1 MLEIELDGK
10 MMEVAE
16 GSTIMDAAHQAGTY
30 VPHFCYH
37 KKLSIAAN
45 CRMCLVQV
53 EKAPK
58 PLPACATPVTN
69 GMKVWTHSDAA
80 VNAQKG
86 VMEFLL
92 INHPLDC
99 PICDQGG
106 ECQLQD
112 LAVGYGSSGS
122 QYEEDKRVVNNKNL
136 GPLISTDMTRCIHCT
151 RCVRFGQEIAG
162 IMELGMIGRGE
173 HSEII
178 TFVGRT
184 VDSELS
190 GNAIDLCPVGALT
203 SKPFRYSA
211 RTWELTRKPSIS
223 PHCGL
228 GSNLTLQV
236 KQNRVMR
243 ALPRDNEAVN
253 ECWLS
258 DKDRFSYE
266 ALNSDKRLARPML
279 KQGGDW
285 KEVDWPVA
293 LEFIAKE
300 LQCIK
305 GAHGAAAIGAL
316 ATPHQT
322 LEEMHLLQKL
332 LRGFGSGNVDFRLR
346 QADFSSDGKLAG
358 IPWLGMNIAGIG
370 ALDRVLVIG
379 STLRKDHPLL
389 AHRLRQA
396 VKKHTELNLIHAA
409 DDDLLM
415 RVANKAIV
423 APGLLPQTLA
433 QVVKAAAALK
443 NAAVPEAVRGAVAG
457 VTAGDA
463 AQRMAA
469 SLVAGKQA
477 AVFLGNFAQHHPA
490 AGELHALA
498 QALGTVLGCPFGFL
512 GEAANSVGG
521 HVAGCVPFPLTP
533 GPSPRGRGG
542 ADDSLLPPGPG
553 NTGSGA
559 EGSGMREG
567 KNARQMI
574 EAPLKAYLL
583 LGVEPELDMHN
594 PRQAIAAMKQAE
606 LVVAL
611 SPFQH
616 RATEYAHVL
625 LPIAPFTETAGTFI
639 STEGR
644 VQAFNGVVQPLGETR
659 PAWKVLRVLGN
670 LLGLAGFEHDGADDA
685 QREALHGKAEIFNK
699 NNELRCTLG
708 ALSAAGSG
716 LARIAETPIHAADAL
731 ARRAP
736 SLQKTRDA
744 QPPAATMNRAL
755 ADQLGL
761 RDGDFVR
768 VTQDGGEASVPYAI
782 DDKLPAG
789 CVRLAAAR
797 PETAA
802 LGAASAPLALERVA
816 QTQKAT
822 A

>member
-10 MMEVAE
+10 LMAVAD
-16 GSTIMDAAHQAGTY
+16 GSTIMDAARQAGTY

-37 KKLSIAAN
+37 GKLSIAAN

-112 LAVGYGSSGS
+112 LAVGYGASGS

-178 TFVGRT
+178 TFVGKT

-190 GNAIDLCPVGALT
+190 GNVIDLCPVGALT

-266 ALNSDKRLARPML
+266 ALNSDQRLAKPLL
-279 KQGGDW
+279 KQGGRW
-285 KEVDWPVA
+285 QEVDWPVA
-293 LEFIAKE
+293 LDFIAQE
-300 LQCIK
+300 LQRIK
-305 GAHGAAAIGAL
+305 SAHGAAAIGAL

-346 QADFSSDGKLAG
+346 QTDFSSDGKLAG
-358 IPWLGMNIAGIG
+358 IPWLGMNIADIG

-379 STLRKDHPLL
+379 ATLRKDHPLI
-389 AHRLRQA
+389 AQRLRQA
-396 VKKHTELNLIHAA
+396 TKKRTELNLIHAA

-415 RVANKAIV
+415 RVANQAIV
-423 APGLLPQTLA
+423 APALLPQTLA
-433 QVVKAAAALK
+433 QVVKAAAELK
-443 NAAVPEAVRGAVAG
+443 NVAVPEAVLGAVAG
-457 VTAGDA
+457 VTVGDA
-463 AQRMAA
+463 AQRIAA
-469 SLVAGKQA
+469 SLVAGQQT
-477 AVFLGNFAQHHPA
+477 AVFLGNFAQQHPA

-498 QALGTVLGCPFGFL
+498 QALGAVLGCSFGFL

-521 HVAGCVPFPLTP
+521 YVAGCVPTGKAGTP
-533 GPSPRGRGG
+533 VS
-542 ADDSLLPPGPG
+542 
-553 NTGSGA
+553 
-559 EGSGMREG
+559 G
-567 KNARQMI
+567 KNARQMM
-574 EAPLKAYLL
+574 EMPLKAYLL

-594 PRQAIAAMKQAE
+594 PRQAMAALQQAE

-644 VQAFNGVVQPLGETR
+644 VQTCNGVVQPLGETR

-670 LLGLAGFEHDGADDA
+670 LLGLPGFEQDGADDV
-685 QREALHGKAEIFNK
+685 QREALHGKTEIYNK
-699 NNELRCTLG
+699 NNELCERID
-708 ALSAAGSG
+708 ALSTAASG
-716 LARIAETPIHAADAL
+716 LARIAETPIYAADAL
-731 ARRAP
+731 VRRAP

-744 QPPAATMNRAL
+744 QPPAAMINRAL

-761 RDGDFVR
+761 HDGDCVR
-768 VTQDGGEASVPYAI
+768 VLQDGGAVTVPYAI
-782 DDKLPAG
+782 DDQLPAA

-797 PETAA
+797 AETAA
-802 LGAASAPLALERVA
+802 LGAADAPLMLERVA
-816 QTQKAT
+816 QTQKVT

>member
-10 MMEVAE
+10 LMEVAE
-16 GSTIMDAAHQAGTY
+16 GSTIMDAANQAGTY

-37 KKLSIAAN
+37 RKLSIAAN

-69 GMKVWTHSDAA
+69 GMKVWTHSDGA

-112 LAVGYGSSGS
+112 LAVGYGASGS
-122 QYEEDKRVVNNKNL
+122 RYEEDKRVVANKNL

-178 TFVGRT
+178 TFVGKT

-211 RTWELTRKPSIS
+211 RTWELTRKPSVS

-243 ALPRDNEAVN
+243 ALPRENEAIN

-266 ALNSDKRLARPML
+266 ALNSEKRLAKPMI
-279 KQGGDW
+279 KKDGVWQ
-285 KEVDWPVA
+285 ETDWPVA
-293 LEFIAKE
+293 LEFVAQE
-300 LQCIK
+300 LQRIK
-305 GAHGAAAIGAL
+305 AAHGAAAIGAL
-316 ATPHQT
+316 AAPQQT
-322 LEEMHLLQKL
+322 LEELHLLQKL

-346 QADFSSDGKLAG
+346 QSDFSGDGKLAG
-358 IPWLGMNIAGIG
+358 IPWLGMSIADF
-370 ALDRVLVIG
+370 AQLDRVLVIG

-389 AHRLRQA
+389 AHRLRQST
-396 VKKHTELNLIHAA
+396 KKQTQLNLIHAA

-423 APGLLPQTLA
+423 APALLPQTLA
-433 QVVKAAAALK
+433 QVVKAAAELK
-443 NAAVPEAVRGAVAG
+443 NAALPEAVRGAVAG
-457 VTAGDA
+457 VTVGDA
-463 AQRMAA
+463 AKRIAESLA
-469 SLVAGKQA
+469 SGQKAG
-477 AVFLGNFAQHHPA
+477 VFLGNFAQHHA
-490 AGELHALA
+490 AATELHALA
-498 QALGTVLGCPFGFL
+498 QALGEILGCPFGFL

-521 HVAGCVPFPLTP
+521 YVAGCVPN
-533 GPSPRGRGG
+533 GKI
-542 ADDSLLPPGPG
+542 A
-553 NTGSGA
+553 
-559 EGSGMREG
+559 G
-567 KNARQMI
+567 KNAKQMI

-583 LGVEPELDMHN
+583 LGAEPELDMAN
-594 PRQAIAAMKQAE
+594 PRAAMAAMKQAE

-616 RATEYAHVL
+616 GATEYAHVL

-639 STEGR
+639 NTEAR
-644 VQAFNGVVQPLGETR
+644 VQTFNGVVQPLGETR

-699 NNELRCTLG
+699 NNNLKYSLTSLTAAATG
-708 ALSAAGSG
+708 LS
-716 LARIAETPIHAADAL
+716 RIAEVPIYAADAL

-744 QPPAATMNRAL
+744 QPPVATLNRAL

-761 RDGDFVR
+761 RDVDFLR
-768 VTQDGGEASVPYAI
+768 IEQDGGAVELPYAV
-782 DDKLPAG
+782 DDRLPAD
-789 CVRLAAAR
+789 CVRVALARA
-797 PETAA
+797 ETAA
-802 LGAASAPLALERVA
+802 LGSAQAPLTLARVA
-816 QTQKAT
+816 QQQKAS